1 MKIIN
6 IKKIAATIQKQR
18 QTVLVKIRRLKR
30 EDPFTT
36 EDRSIIVDAGTD
48 ASDLFG
54 HERVVVLEGRL
65 KNDLHEIE
73 AALKKIK
80 SGTYGICERCK
91 KPIAPARLE
100 VKPQAVYCLKC
111 EQEIEKKKR

>member
-1 MKIIN
+1 MKMIN

-18 QTVLVKIRRLKR
+18 QTVLVKLRRLKR

-73 AALKKIK
+73 AALDKIK
-80 SGTYGICERCK
+80 NGSYGICERCK
-91 KPIAPARLE
+91 KPIAEARLE